1 MYNVSLLPSEYRILN
16 KQARKKDY
24 ILLIAIAIMCLLLL
38 AYFVLSIVSVGK
50 HSELKEL
57 KARNSEIEDQIA
69 TLVNVEELDNEVK
82 KINDKIKTAMGTTPK
97 WADIIT
103 EIGNTVKPTTSIIS
117 IKMDYNDETG
127 KCVIEGKASNLDVI
141 TEWLNELETVPGIDD
156 ITLII
161 SDNSFTIKNYISFEL
176 NMNLLPNSEDSQ
188 EVADL

>member
-1 MYNVSLLPSEYRILN
+1 MYNVSLLPYEYRILN